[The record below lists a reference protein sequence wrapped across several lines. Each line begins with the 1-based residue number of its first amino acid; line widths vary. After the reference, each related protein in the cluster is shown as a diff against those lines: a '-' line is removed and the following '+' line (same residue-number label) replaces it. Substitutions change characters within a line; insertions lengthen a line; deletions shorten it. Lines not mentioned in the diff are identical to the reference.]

1 MPSRKSPSTGVLLGV
16 LEALPPGQRLWVH
29 GVGGSL
35 HPLLR
40 GGDPVRVL
48 RCGPGALARGDVAL
62 LRQGRKLVAH
72 VVVATRP
79 WRTAPLLGGQGQDAP
94 GGVVMGR
101 VVAVKRGPWV
111 VPLPRP
117 FRPALWMTQR
127 ALSAVWARPE
137 GRVVYRRVRDFFF
150 SGWSRPFR
158 RRLVGPLEVRLLRAE
173 DLDALLAF
181 AGERL
186 VVSIGFLRRQLRERW
201 GVDAPARRG
210 AAAGA
215 FDGEGR
221 MRGFAWVDSYR
232 QEALPLDGVWVRSL
246 VVAPQARRMGVATR
260 LLDCLMDEARRQG
273 EVRIHADVDADN
285 IASLRTFEGLG
296 FRAAP
301 AELTRRANEAWDAA
315 GRAKAL
321 VVLERDLAP

>member
-1 MPSRKSPSTGVLLGV
+1 MPSRKTPSIHVLLGV

-29 GVGGSL
+29 GVGACL
-35 HPLLR
+35 APLLR
-40 GGDPVRVL
+40 GGDAVRVL
-48 RCGPGALARGDVAL
+48 RCGPGALERGDVAL
-62 LRQGRKLVAH
+62 LRQGRKLVAQ
-72 VVVATRP
+72 VVVSTRP
-79 WRTAPLLGGQGQDAP
+79 WRTAPLLGGADAP
-94 GGVVMGR
+94 GGVTLGR
-101 VVAVKRGPWV
+101 VVAVKRGRWV

-127 ALSAVWARPE
+127 TLAAVWARPG

-158 RRLVGPLEVRLLRAE
+158 RRLVGPLEVRLLRAD
-173 DLDALLAF
+173 DLDALLVF

-186 VVSIGFLRRQLRERW
+186 VVSTGFLRRQLRERW
-201 GVDAPARRG
+201 GLDASERRG

-215 FDGEGR
+215 FDAEGR
-221 MRGFAWVDSYR
+221 IRGFAWVDSYR

-260 LLDCLMDEARRQG
+260 LLECLMAEARRQG
-273 EVRIHADVDADN
+273 EPRIQADVDDDN
-285 IASLRTFEGLG
+285 VASLHTFAGLG
-296 FRAAP
+296 FRPAP
-301 AELTRRANEAWDAA
+301 PELTRRTNQAWDAA

-321 VVLERDLAP
+321 VVLERELTP

>member
-1 MPSRKSPSTGVLLGV
+1 MPSRKTPSTEVLLGV

-29 GVGGSL
+29 GVGGCL

-40 GGDPVRVL
+40 GGDAVRVL

-72 VVVATRP
+72 VVVSTRP
-79 WRTAPLLGGQGQDAP
+79 WRTAPLLGGVDAP
-94 GGVVMGR
+94 AGVTLGR
-101 VVAVKRGPWV
+101 VVAVKRGEWV

-117 FRPALWMTQR
+117 VRPALWMTQR
-127 ALSAVWARPE
+127 ALAAVWARPG

-150 SGWSRPFR
+150 SGWSRPLR
-158 RRLVGPLEVRLLRAE
+158 RRLVGPLEVRLLRAD

-201 GVDAPARRG
+201 GLDAPARRG

-215 FDGEGR
+215 FDAEGR

-246 VVAPQARRMGVATR
+246 VVAPQVRRMGVATR
-260 LLDCLMDEARRQG
+260 LLGCLLDEARRQG
-273 EVRIHADVDADN
+273 EVWVHADVDDDN
-285 IASLRTFEGLG
+285 TASLQTFARLG
-296 FRAAP
+296 FRPAP
-301 AELTRRANEAWDAA
+301 AELTRQANEAWDAA
-315 GRAKAL
+315 GRAKTL
-321 VVLERDLAP
+321 VVLERELGP

>member
-1 MPSRKSPSTGVLLGV
+1 MSSRKTPSTEVLLGV

-40 GGDPVRVL
+40 AGDAVRVL

-72 VVVATRP
+72 VVVSTRP
-79 WRTAPLLGGQGQDAP
+79 WRTAPLLGGADTPA
-94 GGVVMGR
+94 GVTLGR
-101 VVAVKRGPWV
+101 VVAVKRGEWV

-127 ALSAVWARPE
+127 TLAAVWARPG

-158 RRLVGPLEVRLLRAE
+158 RRLVGPLEVRLLRAG

-186 VVSIGFLRRQLRERW
+186 VVSTSFLRRQLRERW
-201 GVDAPARRG
+201 GLDAPARRG

-215 FDGEGR
+215 FDAEGR
-221 MRGFAWVDSYR
+221 MRGFAWVDAYR

-246 VVAPQARRMGVATR
+246 VVAPQVRRMGVATR
-260 LLDCLMDEARRQG
+260 LLGCLLDEARRQG
-273 EVRIHADVDADN
+273 EVRVQADVDDDN
-285 IASLRTFEGLG
+285 TASLQTFARLG
-296 FRAAP
+296 FRPAP
-301 AELTRRANEAWDAA
+301 AELTRQANEAWDAA

-321 VVLERDLAP
+321 VVLERELAQ